1 MEGRGGGSARIS
13 AARPQFHPFQPVR
26 PRRFPDAWVPPANAA
41 NSTASRPPDS
51 VICRRDTVDT
61 KPALVTPSSSP
72 SPPINTSNFQPRV
85 TPMNPIFFRFD
96 KSRKEREIYLIISLQ
111 GLIRRIHH
119 WGQDESVI
127 PFDLSETSLLPLLLE
142 NLHLETVSSRRGIPF
157 N

>member
-85 TPMNPIFFRFD
+85 TPMNPIFFKFD
-96 KSRKEREIYLIISLQ
+96 KSKER
-111 GLIRRIHH
+111 
-119 WGQDESVI
+119 
-127 PFDLSETSLLPLLLE
+127 DLSYNLSPRSDKKNPSLGTGRIGYSIRSVRNEPPSPPSRE
-142 NLHLETVSSRRGIPF
+142 SSSRNGILAPRYPL
-157 N
+157 